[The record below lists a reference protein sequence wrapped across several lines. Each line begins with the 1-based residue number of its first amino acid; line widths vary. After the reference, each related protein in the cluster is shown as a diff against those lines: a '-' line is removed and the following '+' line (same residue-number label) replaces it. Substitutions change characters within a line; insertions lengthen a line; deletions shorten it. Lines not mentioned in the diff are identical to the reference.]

1 MPRILLVDEEASILR
16 SLRDILEHEKFKVDF
31 ACNEKTCLNAI
42 QKCHYDLIFLEIK
55 KSNPLE
61 FVLLKTLTSN
71 YPNTPVIMTSAHEDM
86 KIAFHA
92 MKFGAVDVIFKPFD
106 LNILIGAVREAL
118 RKRSVLKPRAKGQ
131 PIAPFVSNKM
141 PLMIGESPR
150 MKKLK
155 DQLKRIAAVNIRVM
169 ITGPNGAG
177 KELVAQNLHFGSPRA
192 VGPFVAVNCSA
203 FPEQLVESM
212 LFGHEKGAFT
222 DAHKT
227 TKGKFEEAH
236 GGTLFLDE
244 IGDMSPA
251 AQAKVLRALESQSIQ
266 RIGGSKRIPVDCRV
280 VVATNKDLYQMIIDS
295 TFREDL
301 YFRLAVIKIEVPAL
315 NDRREDIPALAH
327 HFIESF
333 CKANEWPV
341 RTITPEAMKALQDFD
356 YRGNIRQL
364 RNIIQRVLV
373 LGSPEIG
380 EKDIFELA

>member
-1 MPRILLVDEEASILR
+1 LQ
-16 SLRDILEHEKFKVDF
+16 
-31 ACNEKTCLNAI
+31 CLKAI
-42 QKCHYDLIFLEIK
+42 QECPYDLILLEIK
-55 KSNPLE
+55 KPNPLE
-61 FVLLKTLTSN
+61 FELLKTLTKD
-71 YPNTPVIMTSAHEDM
+71 YPNIPIIMMSAHEDM
-86 KIAFHA
+86 YIAFHA
-92 MKFGAVDVIFKPFD
+92 MQNGAVDVIFKPID
-106 LNILIGAVREAL
+106 LNTLMTTVRKTL
-118 RKRSVLKPRAKGQ
+118 SKSNMPRPSVKGQ
-131 PIAPFVSNKM
+131 PISPLVSNQM
-141 PLMIGESPR
+141 PLMIGKSPK

-155 DQLKRIAAVNIRVM
+155 SQLERIAAVNIRVM

-177 KELVAQNLHFGSPRA
+177 KELVAQNLHYASPRA
-192 VGPFVAVNCSA
+192 EGPFVAVNCSA

-251 AQAKVLRALESQSIQ
+251 AQAKVLRALETQCIR
-266 RIGGSKRIPVDCRV
+266 RIGGSKNIPVDCRV
-280 VVATNKDLYQMIIDS
+280 VAATNKDLYQMIMDS

-315 NDRREDIPALAH
+315 NDRREDVPALAH

-333 CKANEWPV
+333 CKANGWPV
-341 RTITPEAMKALQDFD
+341 RAITSEAMKALQEFD
-356 YRGNIRQL
+356 YRGNIREL

-373 LGSPEIG
+373 LGSLEIG
-380 EKDIFELA
+380 EEDIFELA